1 MATIH
6 TINTLLKSKYLKPI
20 FIALSIVYFISVY
33 SVCNYLYPDNDPMS
47 IGGWW
52 NMKCD
57 SYLLLVVVWI
67 GIANMPK
74 CTDKGLIRINRVI
87 TAIGI
92 GFGMAN
98 FIDRRF
104 LHDREFGW
112 NDLGIIIVIAL
123 VSQIDLKKIKNKAIN
138 SI

>member
-1 MATIH
+1 MV
-6 TINTLLKSKYLKPI
+6 NTLLKSKYLKPI
-20 FIALSIVYFISVY
+20 FIALSTVYFISVY
-33 SVCNYLYPDNDPMS
+33 SVCNYYYPDSDPMS
-47 IGGWW
+47 VGGWW

-57 SYLLLVVVWI
+57 SYLSLVVVWI

-104 LHDREFGW
+104 LHDREFGL
-112 NDLGIIIVIAL
+112 NDLGIIILIAL
-123 VSQIDLKKIKNKAIN
+123 VSQIDLKKIKHKAIKQFKN
-138 SI
+138 N

>member
-1 MATIH
+1 MV
-6 TINTLLKSKYLKPI
+6 NTLLKSKYLKPI
-20 FIALSIVYFISVY
+20 FIALSTVYFISVY
-33 SVCNYLYPDNDPMS
+33 SVCNYYYPNNDPMS

-57 SYLLLVVVWI
+57 SYLLLVIVWI
-67 GIANMPK
+67 GIASMPK
-74 CTDKGLIRINRVI
+74 CTDRNLIRINRVI

-104 LHDREFGW
+104 FHDREF
-112 NDLGIIIVIAL
+112 DLKDLAIVIVIVL
-123 VSQIDLKKIKNKAIN
+123 VSQIDLIKIKNKAIN
-138 SI
+138 NI